1 MKLVVPTEPNCVEI
15 ELQVKSVE
23 EVIRSCLFDILSEF
37 EAMPVVWLAVS
48 DCKATI
54 FVLQHPTFHLR
65 ILCRRRSN

>member
-23 EVIRSCLFDILSEF
+23 GVISSCLVEIFAVF
-37 EAMPVVWLAVS
+37 EAISVVWLAVS

-54 FVLQHPTFHLR
+54 FGSSA
-65 ILCRRRSN
+65 SNLSSKDTM